1 LIRTFKV
8 NLCRSLA
15 AIAAVAAL
23 AACATHAPPKD
34 DAFSWPEEKPVEP
47 NGAIY
52 RSDHEV
58 AMWDNPTARNVG
70 DIIMIRLVEST
81 AAQKSSS
88 TNTSKTTKAALPGP
102 TVFGKPV
109 TFHGNEILSGSM
121 GNDSSF
127 AGAGDSKQSNSLV
140 GDITV
145 TVVKRLPNGNLLVR
159 GQKWL
164 TLNQG
169 QEFVRIQGVVRP
181 VDVQPDNSIA
191 SSRVAD
197 ARIGYG
203 AKGALADAN
212 KPGWLSRFFNSPLM
226 PF

>member
-1 LIRTFKV
+1 MNPPRL
-8 NLCRSLA
+8 LS
-15 AIAAVAAL
+15 IAAALLSL
-23 AACATHAPPKD
+23 AACATHRPPKE
-34 DAFSWPEEKPVEP
+34 DAFTYPEEKPPVP

-52 RSDHEV
+52 QSEHEV
-58 AMWDNPTARNVG
+58 ALWENSTAHNVG
-70 DIIMIRLVEST
+70 DTVMIHLIEQT

-88 TNTSKTTKAALPGP
+88 TNTGKTSKATLPGP
-102 TVFGKPV
+102 TVFGKPI
-109 TFHGNEILSGSM
+109 TLNGNAILSGSL
-121 GNDSSF
+121 GNDTSF
-127 AGAGDSKQSNSLV
+127 AGSGDSKQSNSLV

-159 GQKWL
+159 GEKWL

-169 QEFVRIQGVVRP
+169 QEYVRIQGVVRP
-181 VDVQPDNSIA
+181 VDIQPDNTIA

-212 KPGWLSRFFNSPLM
+212 KPGLLSRFFNSPWM